1 VRDIPQMK
9 LKTASKTIL
18 VS

>member
-1 VRDIPQMK
+1 VRDIPQMM

>member
-1 VRDIPQMK
+1 VRDIPQMM

-18 VS
+18 VN